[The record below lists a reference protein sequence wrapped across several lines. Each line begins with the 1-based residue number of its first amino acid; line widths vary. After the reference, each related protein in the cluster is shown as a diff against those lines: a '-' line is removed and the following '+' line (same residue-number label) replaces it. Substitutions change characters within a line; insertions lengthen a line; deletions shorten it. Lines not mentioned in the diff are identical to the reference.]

1 MSRGQLCLTKWIF
14 IVEKMCGLC
23 EIEINVCHWM
33 RCILLHIFFLN
44 LIDWSCFWFATFFQ
58 CIWSSWNTFQCKNV
72 PNDFRAI
79 IINFDNKN
87 NVQTRKIGYEL
98 DMCQSHINYL
108 DGTNCLFV
116 CLFRRINTNNFDIII
131 TIRLDTF
138 THKQI
143 HDKRQQTRAMKT
155 MQIKEITDKQTH
167 SQIAH
172 EKSVKRRRRRHKFK
186 YVCCVYIG
194 VK

>member
-1 MSRGQLCLTKWIF
+1 MNRGQLCLTKWIF

-87 NVQTRKIGYEL
+87 NVQTRKIGYEH

-116 CLFRRINTNNFDIII
+116 YFAESIPIISI
-131 TIRLDTF
+131 LSLRF
-138 THKQI
+138 VW
-143 HDKRQQTRAMKT
+143 
-155 MQIKEITDKQTH
+155 TH
-167 SQIAH
+167 SH
-172 EKSVKRRRRRHKFK
+172 TNKFTTRDNRQEQWK
-186 YVCCVYIG
+186 QC
-194 VK
+194 KLKK

>member
-1 MSRGQLCLTKWIF
+1 MYF
-14 IVEKMCGLC
+14 ITY
-23 EIEINVCHWM
+23 
-33 RCILLHIFFLN
+33 FFPEFN
-44 LIDWSCFWFATFFQ
+44 RLIVFLICYVLSMH
-58 CIWSSWNTFQCKNV
+58 WSSWNTFQCKNV

-116 CLFRRINTNNFDIII
+116 YFAESIPIISILSLRFVWTHSHTNQ
-131 TIRLDTF
+131 
-138 THKQI
+138 HKQI